1 MMSEQCS
8 PDLVLD
14 VRSLAKWYGTRP
26 ALRDLS
32 LEIPPGGIHAVVGR
46 NGAGKTTL
54 FRIVLGFVCPSAGS
68 SRVLGADSRALPAAV
83 RGEIAMVDEEHAL
96 PPWLSADRLCAMQR
110 GLFPHWDQAV
120 YDDVVDLF
128 DLSRHQ
134 KVGQLSRGERAGV
147 SLALALAQR
156 PRLLI
161 LDEPTLGLDVV
172 ANQAIMESLLIA
184 SAREDCTLLFCS
196 HQMDEVERVAD
207 HLILLERGMLGA
219 VDAPDA
225 FRQRFTAW
233 TAEGLPSG
241 DSSAEDPSAGDPS
254 ADVSL
259 ADRLDAMCGLLQH
272 RVIEGRHHF
281 VVIDRD
287 ASIAEEL
294 VALGA
299 THVTSGPISFDRA
312 VNAFLDRRSGGRTW

>member
-1 MMSEQCS
+1 
-8 PDLVLD
+8 
-14 VRSLAKWYGTRP
+14 
-26 ALRDLS
+26 
-32 LEIPPGGIHAVVGR
+32 
-46 NGAGKTTL
+46 
-54 FRIVLGFVCPSAGS
+54 
-68 SRVLGADSRALPAAV
+68 
-83 RGEIAMVDEEHAL
+83 
-96 PPWLSADRLCAMQR
+96 LCAMQR
-110 GLFPHWDQAV
+110 DLFPQWDQAV
-120 YDDVVDLF
+120 YDEVVDLF

-225 FRQRFTAW
+225 FRQRFAAW

-241 DSSAEDPSAGDPS
+241 DAS
-254 ADVSL
+254 ADDSL
-259 ADRLDAMCGLLQH
+259 AERLGAMCGLLQH
-272 RVIEGRHHF
+272 RVIEGCHHF

-287 ASIAEEL
+287 ASFAEEL

-299 THVTSGPISFDRA
+299 TDVTSGPISFDRA
-312 VNAFLDRRSGGRTW
+312 INAFLDRRNGGRAR